1 MKKLLVIPLVVALAG
16 CASFNPFGL
25 NPNLVTPNQ
34 ADIAINAFDGLEA
47 TAANYLSLPV
57 CGSVPC
63 RSQKVST
70 SIAAA
75 VRAGRTARDQID
87 ADLKTNI
94 AVPITL
100 LQTLQTAVATLQTL
114 NAQ

>member
-1 MKKLLVIPLVVALAG
+1 MKKLLMIPLVVALAG
-16 CASFNPFGL
+16 CNPFGL
-25 NPNLVTPNQ
+25 NPNLVTPTQ

-47 TAANYLSLPV
+47 TGTNYLELPV
-57 CGSVPC
+57 CGSAPC
-63 RSQKVST
+63 RSQKVSV

-75 VRAGRTARDQID
+75 VRSGRTARDQID
-87 ADLKTNI
+87 ADLKANI

-100 LQTLQTAVATLQTL
+100 VQTLQTVVATLQTL